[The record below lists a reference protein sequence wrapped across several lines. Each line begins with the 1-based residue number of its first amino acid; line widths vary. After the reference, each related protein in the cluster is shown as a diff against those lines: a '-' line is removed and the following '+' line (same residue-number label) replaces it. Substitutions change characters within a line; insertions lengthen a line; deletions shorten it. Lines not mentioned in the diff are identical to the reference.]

1 MSTINQGQI
10 SEYMERFINMFQLY
24 DSGLNGHRN
33 EPISLLRREG
43 FEVLVKEE
51 FPTRRDEDWK
61 YTSVTPVINKKFNEA
76 PKVNISLRPLSF
88 DTITV
93 SFCNGHLMNALPE
106 IEGAVIMTVAEAL
119 KNEGYKNWI
128 QGQLAKQG
136 GTSRNT
142 FLPLNQAF
150 GANGI
155 FIKVNKNFNLETPIH
170 ISYQTKN
177 TEADQAFFTSP
188 QLFVWMEGGSNATI
202 VEEFTTDDIHHT
214 SYFTNAANRI
224 ELGKN
229 AKLVHLKLQNESFAS
244 HMVNNT
250 LVSQM
255 RDSNYSHY
263 ALDLGGG
270 IVRNNLSVSLLDSNT
285 ESHLYGAFIG
295 YKDQHIDNQSF
306 IDHAMPLCQSN
317 EMYKGILTDK
327 SRGVFNGKVLVRQDA
342 QKTNAFQQSSS
353 LVLSPSAMMD
363 TKPQLEIFADD
374 VKCSHGATIGHLDES
389 SVFYLNSR
397 GLSERQAK
405 SLLKRAFISEVV
417 DHIEND
423 NLRELA
429 YERIEAKLNLM
440 QI

>member
-1 MSTINQGQI
+1 MSNINQGQV
-10 SEYMERFINMFQLY
+10 SEYMERFINMFHLY

-33 EPISLLRREG
+33 EPISVLRREG
-43 FEVLVKEE
+43 FEMLIKEE
-51 FPTRRDEDWK
+51 FPSRRDEDWK
-61 YTSVTPVINKKFNEA
+61 YTSITPVINKKFTNA
-76 PKVNISLRPLSF
+76 PKVEISGSALDFNTHL
-88 DTITV
+88 V
-93 SFCNGHLMNALPE
+93 SFSNGYLMNDLPE
-106 IEGAVIMTVAEAL
+106 IDGAVVMTVSEAL
-119 KNEGYKNWI
+119 KNENYKTWI
-128 QGQLAKQG
+128 DGQLAKQG
-136 GTSRNT
+136 GTARNT

-150 GANGI
+150 GASGI
-155 FIKVNKNFNLETPIH
+155 FIKVNKNCSVEKPIH
-170 ISYQTKN
+170 ISYLTKN
-177 TEADQAFFTSP
+177 TAADQAFFTSP
-188 QLFVWMEGGSNATI
+188 QLFVWMDSGSNATI
-202 VEEFTTDDIHHT
+202 IEEFTTTDIYNNC
-214 SYFTNAANRI
+214 YFTNAVNRI

-229 AKLVHLKLQNESFAS
+229 ATLVHMKLQNESFAS
-244 HMVNNT
+244 HMINNT

-306 IDHAMPLCQSN
+306 IDHAMPHCQSN

-353 LVLSPSAMMD
+353 LVLSPAAVMD

-417 DHIEND
+417 DHIENED
-423 NLRELA
+423 LRELA